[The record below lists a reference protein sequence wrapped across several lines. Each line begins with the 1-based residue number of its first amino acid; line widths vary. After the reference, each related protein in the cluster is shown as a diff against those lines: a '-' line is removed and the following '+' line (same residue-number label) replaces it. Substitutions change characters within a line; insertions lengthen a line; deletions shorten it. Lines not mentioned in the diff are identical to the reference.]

1 MLETKIFMMILFIL
15 IFKNGVRPL
24 HVSASARHVDI
35 VAFLISTN
43 IVELGIE
50 NDIADSNQ
58 P

>member
-1 MLETKIFMMILFIL
+1 MLETNIFMMILFIL
-15 IFKNGVRPL
+15 IFKNGV

-50 NDIADSNQ
+50 NDIAHSNQ
-58 P
+58 S